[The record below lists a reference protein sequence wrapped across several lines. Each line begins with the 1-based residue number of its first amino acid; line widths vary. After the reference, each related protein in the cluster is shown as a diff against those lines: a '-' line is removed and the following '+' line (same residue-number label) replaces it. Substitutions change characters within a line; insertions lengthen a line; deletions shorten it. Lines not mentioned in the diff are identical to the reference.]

1 MLLTIDVGNTNMVFG
16 IFQETNLLGT
26 FRLSTNSTATSDE
39 IGVMAM
45 AYFDRFGYNTG
56 DVEACIIGSVVP
68 QIMYSLTSAIIKY
81 FGVAP
86 LVVGTDVDPGLKFD
100 PRCYETGRLGT
111 DRALDCIAAI
121 EKYGPPFLVVDF
133 GTATTID
140 AVDGSGVYLGG
151 TIGPGLQVSLDALVS
166 RTAALPRVELQMPST
181 VLGRNTVEQI
191 QAGIMAGYVGNMEY
205 LIRRTKEA
213 MGTPDVKVIA
223 TGGLS
228 RMIAQQTDQIDI
240 VDARLTLDGLQMLFD
255 RNRDAKPIEIKNNDE
270 EEVST

>member
-16 IFQETNLLGT
+16 IYQEKDLLGT
-26 FRLSTNSTATSDE
+26 FRLSTNYTATSDE
-39 IGVMAM
+39 IGILAV
-45 AYFDRFGYNTG
+45 AYFERFGYRAE
-56 DVEACIIGSVVP
+56 DVCACMIGSVVP

-86 LVVGTDVDPGLKFD
+86 LVVGTDVDAGLEFD
-100 PRCYETGRLGT
+100 PRCYETGHLGT

-140 AVDGSGVYLGG
+140 AVDENGIYLGG

-166 RTAALPRVELQMPST
+166 RTAALPRIELQMPPT

-191 QAGIMAGYVGNMEY
+191 QAGIMGGYVGNMEY
-205 LIRRTKEA
+205 LIRQTKKA
-213 MGTPDVKVIA
+213 MGLEDVKVIA

-240 VDARLTLDGLQMLFD
+240 VDTILTLDGLQMIYD
-255 RNRDAKPIEIKNNDE
+255 RNRDAKPVEIKNDI
-270 EEVST
+270 

>member
-16 IFQETNLLGT
+16 IYQEKELLGT

-39 IGVMAM
+39 IGVMAVS
-45 AYFDRFGYNTG
+45 YFERFGYRTE
-56 DVEACIIGSVVP
+56 DVQACMIGSVVP

-86 LVVGTDVDPGLKFD
+86 LVVGTDVETGLKFD

-111 DRALDCIAAI
+111 DRALDCVAAI
-121 EKYGPPFLVVDF
+121 EKYGPPFLIVDF
-133 GTATTID
+133 GTATTLD
-140 AVDGSGVYLGG
+140 AVDASGVYLGG

-166 RTAALPRVELQMPST
+166 RTAMLPRVELAMPST

-191 QAGIMAGYVGNMEY
+191 QAGVVAGYVGNMEY
-205 LIRRTKEA
+205 LIRQAKKA
-213 MGTPDVKVIA
+213 MGDDSVKVVA

-228 RMIAQQTDQIDI
+228 RMIAGQTDQIDI
-240 VDARLTLDGLQMLFD
+240 VDATLTLDGLQIIYD
-255 RNRDAKPIEIKNNDE
+255 RNRDAKPIEIKNND
-270 EEVST
+270 